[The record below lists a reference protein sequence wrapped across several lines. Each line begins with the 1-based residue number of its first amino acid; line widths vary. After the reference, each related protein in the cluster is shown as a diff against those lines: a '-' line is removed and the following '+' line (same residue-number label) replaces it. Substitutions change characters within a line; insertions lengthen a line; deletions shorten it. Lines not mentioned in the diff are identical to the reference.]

1 MSAKSQS
8 VAANK
13 LIQSGIRMYVWGGWR
28 LFGALMNRKKKINQ
42 TLKSKAKKANAKL
55 RTNNKPKYIAKADRE
70 ALAAQT
76 EIVPLETA
84 PPAWGIR
91 INSLIRSVGDAN

>member
-13 LIQSGIRMYVWGGWR
+13 LIQSGIRIYVWVGWR
-28 LFGALMNRKKKINQ
+28 LFGAPMNRKKKINQ

-70 ALAAQT
+70 ALAAAQT
-76 EIVPLETA
+76 EIVPLETV
-84 PPAWGIR
+84 PLPDVSGLTHW
-91 INSLIRSVGDAN
+91 